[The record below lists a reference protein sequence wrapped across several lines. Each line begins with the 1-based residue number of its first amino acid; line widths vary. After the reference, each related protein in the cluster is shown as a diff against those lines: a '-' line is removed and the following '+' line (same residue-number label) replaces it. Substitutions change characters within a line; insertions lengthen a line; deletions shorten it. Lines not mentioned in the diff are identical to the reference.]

1 MANPFSGLENIGQSY
16 LQGVQL
22 ANQRQAREEAAA
34 QRAEDTRVRQQYYN
48 QMGADREAALQERRQ
63 ARMDQFASLFG
74 RNLKLTP
81 EGEVDIPASALARD
95 RSIQEEQ
102 LAGAEGELGALYGTQ
117 APLSPEVI
125 GSPAFQTGK
134 IRGTAK
140 RLAQEKDLTAAMIRR
155 GFIPADQ
162 EQDRELPDEVRN
174 QIEDIS
180 APDIF
185 SGQAPMA
192 VPAQGTPM
200 GGGQRVSFGG
210 RQYFAPT
217 PTAKRAEKAGS
228 MKYTLPGGEE
238 VSIDLSPE
246 AARELQAKRLA
257 SPDKEPDPFGDID
270 EAEKELKRLSSRGK
284 DVDVNV
290 YEDAEGN
297 VKVRKDQ
304 FGFIGESYGY
314 TIDEAKAQLEVRRKD
329 REKALGITSSEP
341 APKNRANSP
350 AASRARRIIPSSA
363 LRNVPPITQRVPGTA
378 STNAPVVTAPRVA
391 ANSLQPAIT
400 NSSESL
406 SELDPEELRQAM
418 IEAQS
423 RGVDP
428 AVFGLQ
434 LRQALNQAGVRTAA
448 GTNSL
453 PLGLSQEQF
462 DAILSLPRG
471 RAPVEL

>member
-22 ANQRQAREEAAA
+22 ANQRQAREDAIA
-34 QRAEDTRVRQQYYN
+34 QRQEEARIRQDYYN
-48 QMGADREAALQERRQ
+48 QLGQERQAALQERIK
-63 ARMDQFASLFG
+63 ARLDAAMGQFGQDLVLA
-74 RNLKLTP
+74 N
-81 EGEVDIPASALARD
+81 GEPDYAASALKRD
-95 RSIQEEQ
+95 RRLQEEQ
-102 LAGAEGELGALYGTQ
+102 LASAEGELGALYGTQ
-117 APLSPEVI
+117 APLSPEII
-125 GSPAFQTGK
+125 GSPAYQTGRL
-134 IRGTAK
+134 RGTAK

-180 APDIF
+180 TSDIF
-185 SGQAPMA
+185 SGEVPVTAAPTRA
-192 VPAQGTPM
+192 GAPM

-217 PTAKRAEKAGS
+217 PTAKRAEK
-228 MKYTLPGGEE
+228 GGTVKFTGPSGQEFSVNITQE
-238 VSIDLSPE
+238 
-246 AARELQAKRLA
+246 QANQLLAKQLA

-270 EAEKELKRLSSRGK
+270 EAEKELKRLASRGK
-284 DVDVNV
+284 NVDVNV
-290 YEDAEGN
+290 YEDDLGN

-304 FGFIGESYGY
+304 TGIIGESYGY
-314 TIDEAKAQLEVRRKD
+314 TIDEAKAQLEVKRKD
-329 REKALGITSSEP
+329 RMEALGITSSEP
-341 APKNRANSP
+341 APKNRAE
-350 AASRARRIIPSSA
+350 AASRARRVTPSSA
-363 LRNVPPITQRVPGTA
+363 LRNVPPITQRVPGAA
-378 STNAPVVTAPRVA
+378 STNAPVVTAPRMAV
-391 ANSLQPAIT
+391 NSLQPAIT
-400 NSSESL
+400 DSSESL

-428 AVFGLQ
+428 AVLGLQ
-434 LRQALNQAGVRTAA
+434 LRQALNQAGVPTAA

>member
-16 LQGVQL
+16 LAGVQL

-34 QRAEDTRVRQQYYN
+34 QRQEEARIRQDYYN
-48 QMGADREAALQERRQ
+48 QLGQERQAALQERRQ

-81 EGEVDIPASALARD
+81 EGDVDIPASALARD

-102 LAGAEGELGALYGTQ
+102 LAAAEGELGALFGTQ

-125 GSPAFQTGK
+125 ASPAYQTGK

-162 EQDRELPDEVRN
+162 EQDRELPDEVKN

-180 APDIF
+180 TPDIF
-185 SGQAPMA
+185 SGEVPVTAAPTRPGA
-192 VPAQGTPM
+192 PM
-200 GGGQRVSFGG
+200 GGGQRMSFGG
-210 RQYFAPT
+210 RQWIAPT
-217 PTAKRAEKAGS
+217 PTPKKAEKAGT

-246 AARELQAKRLA
+246 AARELQVKRLA
-257 SPDKEPDPFGDID
+257 SPDQEPDLFADID
-270 EAEKELKRLSSRGK
+270 AAQQQLKKLRVGGQKDFNLKRLDDGT
-284 DVDVNV
+284 
-290 YEDAEGN
+290 
-297 VKVRKDQ
+297 VKVVPDEMFSIGRTAAEIQKD
-304 FGFIGESYGY
+304 
-314 TIDEAKAQLEVRRKD
+314 LELER
-329 REKALGITSSEP
+329 
-341 APKNRANSP
+341 KNREQILKESKTMPGPEAGIQQGTN
-350 AASRARRIIPSSA
+350 
-363 LRNVPPITQRVPGTA
+363 RVPSVAPNRVIDYRQIPGLPRIGRA
-378 STNAPVVTAPRVA
+378 STNAPVVATPRMAV
-391 ANSLQPAIT
+391 NSLQPASPD
-400 NSSESL
+400 SSESL
-406 SELDPEELRQAM
+406 SELDPEELRQALL
-418 IEAQS
+418 EARS
-423 RGVDP
+423 AGIDP
-428 AVFGLQ
+428 AALGLE
-434 LRQALNQAGVRTAA
+434 LRGALNQAGVPTAA